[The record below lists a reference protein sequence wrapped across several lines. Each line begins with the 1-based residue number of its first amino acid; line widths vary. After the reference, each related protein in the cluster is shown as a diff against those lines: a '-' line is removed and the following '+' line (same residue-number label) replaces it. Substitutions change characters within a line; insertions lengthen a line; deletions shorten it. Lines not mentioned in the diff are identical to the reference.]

1 MKVIKKINNNVA
13 ICIDNN
19 GQELIAFGN
28 GIGFPH
34 TPYELSDLSKIDRTF
49 YGINPL
55 YINLIDEIP
64 EHIFEVSARL
74 VNIARSYLNCDLNN
88 NLVFTLADHINFAIA
103 RNEQGFTI
111 NNPLSTDIQYFYEKE
126 VELGEMAVKMIKDN
140 CDVQLPKEE
149 ITNIAF
155 HFINAEAMKHEGIE
169 DSDNSIIIDELTQ
182 LLEDE
187 LRITIKKDS
196 FNYSRFVSHLQYLL
210 KRKNDG
216 AMIISENV
224 KIYENVKKEFPMIYE
239 CILKMN
245 DYFINKLNWKPSKE
259 ELLYLMLHVNR
270 LYVSED
276 CNP

>member
-187 LRITIKKDS
+187 LKITIKKDS

>member
-28 GIGFPH
+28 GIGYPH
-34 TPYELSDLSKIDRTF
+34 TPYDLTDLSKIDRTF

-55 YINLIDEIP
+55 YISLIDEIP
-64 EHIFEVSARL
+64 SNVFDVSARL
-74 VNIARSYLNCDLNN
+74 VNIARSYLNCELNN
-88 NLVFTLADHINFAIA
+88 NLVFTLADHLNFAIS
-103 RNEQGFTI
+103 RNEKGLTI
-111 NNPLSTDIQYFYEKE
+111 SNPLSTDIQYFYEKE
-126 VELGEMAVKMIKDN
+126 VELGEIAVKMVKDN
-140 CDVQLPKEE
+140 LDVKLPKEE

-155 HFINAEAMKHEGIE
+155 HFINAEAMRHEGVG
-169 DSDNSIIIDELTQ
+169 DNENSLIIDELTN
-182 LLEDE
+182 LLEKE
-187 LRITIKKDS
+187 LNITIKRDS

-216 AMIISENV
+216 TMIISENV
-224 KIYENVKKEFPMIYE
+224 KIYENVKNEFPDIFE
-239 CILKMN
+239 CILRIN
-245 DYFINKLNWKPSKE
+245 DYFISRLKWKPSKE

-270 LYVSED
+270 LYVGED